1 MLSTWECCMILDS
14 VADWIVSLSFEVLLS
29 CSIRTLKKKGLKQA
43 IQHVALSSIHWQT
56 LWTILVAIEYFRRGS
71 SNPFVYT
78 GTSQVDTSSTIVY
91 MLAKQLS

>member
-1 MLSTWECCMILDS
+1 MR
-14 VADWIVSLSFEVLLS
+14 LSFEVLLS
-29 CSIRTLKKKGLKQA
+29 CSIRTLKKKKKV

-56 LWTILVAIEYFRRGS
+56 LWTILVAIEYFQRGS
-71 SNPFVYT
+71 SKPFVYT